1 MNSGFAPINKH
12 RLKNKNIDKKTEMA
26 QQDLKL
32 FGMETAKHR
41 WIFVVIGLLIN
52 VCLGSIYAFSIFR
65 KPLETLWEITS
76 SQSGYPFMVFLA
88 VFAIAMP
95 LAGNLIARWGPKK
108 TATLGGLL
116 AGTGWIAAS
125 FSADIATLTLLYGV
139 IGGAGVGIVYGCPI
153 AVVAKWFP
161 QKSGLAIG
169 LTVMGFGISA
179 LVTAPLMKAMIDN
192 PDIGILHTFL
202 YLGIAFLVVITLLAQ
217 LLSFPPTDWVS
228 TESKTAFAATTT
240 TPTLNLSRQEMLKTR
255 SFYALWAT
263 YTIGCLVGLMAI
275 GIASPVGTEV
285 AKLDPTMAALAV
297 SLFAVFNGLGRPIF
311 GAITDKLGPKH
322 TAMASFAMILGV
334 SLLVSFFGQDNAM
347 LYLFAFC
354 ILWMC
359 LGGWLAIAP
368 TSTGIFFGKKHYAQ
382 NYGLVFTA
390 YGAGAIL
397 GTLISGNIK
406 DITGSYLGAFP
417 IVAGLAILGM
427 IIAAIGLNP
436 VKSQ

>member
-1 MNSGFAPINKH
+1 MAEQQ
-12 RLKNKNIDKKTEMA
+12 LKI
-26 QQDLKL
+26 L
-32 FGMETAKHR
+32 GMDAERGR
-41 WIFVVIGLLIN
+41 WVLVVIGLLIN
-52 VCLGSIYAFSIFR
+52 VCLGSIYAFSVFR
-65 KPLETLWEITS
+65 KPLETLWGITS
-76 SQSGYPFMVFLA
+76 SQSGYPFMVFLM

-95 LAGNLIARWGPKK
+95 LAGNLIARWGPRK
-108 TATLGGLL
+108 TMMLGGVLV
-116 AGTGWIAAS
+116 GSGWIAAS
-125 FSADIATLTLLYGV
+125 FSPNITILTLLYGV

-217 LLSFPPTDWVS
+217 LLSFPPTEWIPV
-228 TESKTAFAATTT
+228 ESKTTVAAMTT
-240 TPTLNLSRQEMLKTR
+240 TPTLNLSRREMLTTG
-255 SFYALWAT
+255 SFYALWTT
-263 YTIGCLVGLMAI
+263 YTIGCLAGLMAI

-285 AKLDPTMAALAV
+285 AKLDATMAALAV

-311 GAITDKLGPKH
+311 GAITDHLGPKH
-322 TAMASFAMILGV
+322 TAMTSFTMILGV
-334 SLLVSFFGQDNAM
+334 SLLMSFFGQDNAM

-368 TSTGIFFGKKHYAQ
+368 TTTGIFFGKKHYAQ

-397 GTLISGNIK
+397 GTLISGSIK

-427 IIAAIGLNP
+427 IITAIGLNP
-436 VKSQ
+436 VKSKQDG

>member
-1 MNSGFAPINKH
+1 MTKQN
-12 RLKNKNIDKKTEMA
+12 
-26 QQDLKL
+26 LKL
-32 FGMETAKHR
+32 FGMGAEKGR
-41 WIFVVIGLLIN
+41 WILVVTGLLIN

-65 KPLETLWEITS
+65 KPLEALWGLTS

-95 LAGNLIARWGPKK
+95 LAGNLVARWGPRK
-108 TATLGGLL
+108 TTMLGGLL
-116 AGTGWIAAS
+116 VGAGWIIAS
-125 FSADIATLTLLYGV
+125 FSPNITFLTILYGV

-153 AVVAKWFP
+153 VVVAKWFP

-169 LTVMGFGISA
+169 LTVMGFGVSA
-179 LVTAPLMKAMIDN
+179 LVIAPLMKAMIDN
-192 PDIGILHTFL
+192 PDIGILNTFL

-217 LLSFPPTDWVS
+217 LLSFPPIEWAPAGVKIASALVT
-228 TESKTAFAATTT
+228 TAT
-240 TPTLNLSRQEMLKTR
+240 TPTINLSRQEMLRTR

-263 YTIGCLVGLMAI
+263 YTIGCLTGLMAI
-275 GIASPVGTEV
+275 GIASPVGTEI
-285 AKLDPTMAALAV
+285 AKLDTTTAALAV
-297 SLFAVFNGLGRPIF
+297 SLFAIFNGLGRPLF
-311 GAITDKLGPKH
+311 GAITDKLGPQH
-322 TAMASFAMILGV
+322 TAMISFAMILGV
-334 SLLVSFFGQDNAM
+334 SLLISFLGQGNTL

-354 ILWMC
+354 VLWMC

-368 TSTGIFFGKKHYAQ
+368 TTTGIFFGKKHYAQ

-397 GTLISGNIK
+397 GTLLSGNIK

-436 VKSQ
+436 VKSQQTD

>member
-1 MNSGFAPINKH
+1 M
-12 RLKNKNIDKKTEMA
+12 T

-32 FGMETAKHR
+32 FGMEAVKGR
-41 WIFVVIGLLIN
+41 WVFVATGLLIN
-52 VCLGSIYAFSIFR
+52 VCLGSIYAFSVFR

-95 LAGNLIARWGPKK
+95 LTGNLIARWGPKK
-108 TATLGGLL
+108 TTLLGGMLV
-116 AGTGWIAAS
+116 AIGWIAAS
-125 FSADIATLTLLYGV
+125 FSPDIITLTILYGV

-169 LTVMGFGISA
+169 LTIMGFGVSA
-179 LVTAPLMKAMIDN
+179 LVTAPLMKTMIGN
-192 PDIGILHTFL
+192 PDIGIMNTFL
-202 YLGIAFLVVITLLAQ
+202 YFGIAFGVIITLLAQ
-217 LLSFPPTDWVS
+217 LLSFPPAEWIPAGS
-228 TESKTAFAATTT
+228 EATATAAL
-240 TPTLNLSRQEMLKTR
+240 PTLNLSRQEMLKTP

-263 YTIGCLVGLMAI
+263 NTIGCLAGLMAI

-285 AKLDPTMAALAV
+285 AKLDATMAALAV
-297 SLFAVFNGLGRPIF
+297 SLFAVFNGFGRPIF

-322 TAMASFAMILGV
+322 TAMLSFTLIFAV
-334 SLLVSFFGQDNAM
+334 SLLMSFFGQENAM
-347 LYLFAFC
+347 LYLVAFC

-359 LGGWLAIAP
+359 LGGWLALAP
-368 TSTGIFFGKKHYAQ
+368 TSTGIFFGKQYYAQ
-382 NYGLVFTA
+382 NYGVVYTA

-406 DITGSYLGAFP
+406 DITGSYLDAFP
-417 IVAGLAILGM
+417 IVAGLALLGM

-436 VKSQ
+436 VKRQ

>member
-1 MNSGFAPINKH
+1 MAEQN
-12 RLKNKNIDKKTEMA
+12 LKI
-26 QQDLKL
+26 
-32 FGMETAKHR
+32 FGIEAEQGR
-41 WIFVVIGLLIN
+41 WILVVTGLLIN
-52 VCLGSIYAFSIFR
+52 VCLGSIYAFSVFR
-65 KPLETLWEITS
+65 KPLETLWDITS

-88 VFAIAMP
+88 VFAMAMP

-108 TATLGGLL
+108 AAMLGGLL
-116 AGTGWIAAS
+116 AGIGWIAAS
-125 FSADIATLTLLYGV
+125 FSADIATLTILYGV

-161 QKSGLAIG
+161 QQSGLAIG

-179 LVTAPLMKAMIDN
+179 LVIAPLMKAMIDH

-202 YLGIAFLVVITLLAQ
+202 YLGIVFLFVITLLAQ
-217 LLSFPPTDWVS
+217 LLSFPPTGWAPVGI
-228 TESKTAFAATTT
+228 KTALTTT
-240 TPTLNLSRQEMLKTR
+240 TTSPAINITWQAMLKTR

-263 YTIGCLVGLMAI
+263 YTIGCLAGLMAI

-285 AKLDPTMAALAV
+285 AKLDATTAALAV
-297 SLFAVFNGLGRPIF
+297 SLFAVFNGLGRPLF
-311 GAITDKLGPKH
+311 GAITDKLGPKY
-322 TAMASFAMILGV
+322 TAMISFAMILGV
-334 SLLVSFFGQDNAM
+334 SLLVSLFGQGHAL

-354 ILWMC
+354 VLWMC

-368 TSTGIFFGKKHYAQ
+368 TTTGILFGKLHYAQ

-397 GTLISGNIK
+397 GTLLSGNIK

-436 VKSQ
+436 VKSEQTL